1 MAEAD
6 DLLRA
11 GDLDG
16 ARRVLVEVAR
26 RDPGDVPTRLFLWQ
40 LLAIAGEWTKA
51 KTQLTTL
58 AQLSPE
64 AQMLAVVYGQ
74 AIEAEAVRTAVF
86 AGTQRTMIHGGSD
99 HDWAGGIAEALQMEA
114 NGDAAQAEALR
125 AAAFD
130 AAPDTPGVVDG
141 IEVDWIADADPRFGP
156 TVEAVIGGQYGLL
169 PFAAIEKLTSEGPRD
184 LRDLVWYPVELTL
197 KAGPRIAALL
207 PVRYPGIADDPAERF
222 SRATGWDEDGRGSGQ
237 RLWTAADTD
246 DRWEDRGLLS
256 IRSVELR

>member
-16 ARRVLVEVAR
+16 ARRVLVEIVR

-40 LLAIAGEWTKA
+40 LLAVAGEWIKA
-51 KTQLTTL
+51 KSQLTTL

-74 AIEAEAVRTAVF
+74 AMEAESTRAAVL
-86 AGTQRTMIHGGSD
+86 AGTQRALIHGGAE
-99 HDWAGGIAEALQMEA
+99 WAGGVAEALQFEA
-114 NGDAAQAEALR
+114 NGDVARAEAVR

-130 AAPDTPGVVDG
+130 AAPDTPGIVDG
-141 IEVDWIADADPRFGP
+141 ASIDWIADADPRFGP
-156 TVEAVIGGQYGLL
+156 TIEAIVGGEYGLL
-169 PFAAIEKLTSEGPRD
+169 PFAEVEKLTSEGPKD

-197 KAGPRIAALL
+197 KTGARIAALL
-207 PVRYPGIADDPAERF
+207 PTRYPGAADDAAERF
-222 SRATGWDEDGRGSGQ
+222 GRATSWDNEGRGRGQ
-237 RLWTAADTD
+237 RLWIASDGA
-246 DRWEDRGLLS
+246 DRGLLS
-256 IRSVELR
+256 IRSLDLR